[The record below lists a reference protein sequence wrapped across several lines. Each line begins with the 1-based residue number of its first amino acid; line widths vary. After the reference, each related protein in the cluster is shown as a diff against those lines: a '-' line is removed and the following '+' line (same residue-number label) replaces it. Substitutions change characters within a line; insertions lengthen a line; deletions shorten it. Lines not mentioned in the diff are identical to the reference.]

1 MRVSPRITVALFTL
15 LAASCGGGTVDDQQ
29 AAAKDTT
36 PAAVNLLITRV
47 GQMNL
52 EVQTQTLPA
61 TAPPIGD
68 FGPIGPSFAKDF
80 SVLAT
85 ATDNESGIR
94 DIKLSMTRT
103 VCFAGS
109 GGNVLQAY
117 SGTVTR
123 KTANYPDPRNAPKQ
137 ASLGDTGIMDSS
149 KDSLGAFKN
158 LTEAN
163 LLTRKLSN
171 QSLSMGVGART
182 RWNMEARNHAGQTTY
197 SNSIVITAGDVSC
210 VTQF

>member
-1 MRVSPRITVALFTL
+1 MRLSPRIAVALFTL
-15 LAASCGGGTVDDQQ
+15 IAAACGGTVDDQQ
-29 AAAKDTT
+29 AAANDTT

-47 GQMNL
+47 GQPNL
-52 EVQTQTLPA
+52 EVQQQTLPA
-61 TAPPIGD
+61 TTPPAGD
-68 FGPIGPSFAKDF
+68 FGPIDSTFAKDF

-94 DIKLSMTRT
+94 DIRLLMTRT
-103 VCFAGS
+103 VCFMSS
-109 GGNVLQAY
+109 GGNVVQAY

-123 KTANYPDPRNAPKQ
+123 KTANYADPRNAPKQ

-149 KDSLGAFKN
+149 KDTLGVFKN
-158 LTEAN
+158 LVEAN
-163 LLTRKLSN
+163 LLTYKNSN
-171 QSLSMGVGART
+171 QILRMGVGART

-210 VTQF
+210 VTQP